1 MALGCHYL
9 IHQYYWANPLFC
21 SRKEKRLMSLIEI
34 SGLKKSFQGSEVIKG
49 LNFTLEKGK
58 CIALLGPNGAG
69 KTTTLRMLSGLMD
82 PSEGTITF
90 TDTKKGEDI
99 RHLIGYLPQF
109 PVFYNWMTG
118 LEFLSYVGKLGGL
131 SGKESKERSLEL
143 LNLTGI
149 IDAKNRRV
157 GKYSGG
163 MKQRLGIAQALIHRP
178 QLIMLDEPV
187 SALDPLGRREVLDLL
202 EGLKKETTILFST
215 HILSDA
221 QEVCDKILFL
231 HNGDI
236 VESGTMEELR
246 ERHQQ
251 AKIDFIF
258 HGDGKN
264 FGAVFAEHE
273 LTNSI
278 KTEGNRVSV
287 YVKDINL
294 ARQAFLKEVAERNWP
309 LEKFEIS
316 SMTLEDVFMKVV
328 GK

>member
-1 MALGCHYL
+1 
-9 IHQYYWANPLFC
+9 
-21 SRKEKRLMSLIEI
+21 MSLIEI
-34 SGLKKSFQGSEVIKG
+34 SNLKKGFQGTEVIKG

-69 KTTTLRMLSGLMD
+69 KTTTLRMLSGLME
-82 PSEGTITF
+82 PSQGTIRF
-90 TDTKKGEDI
+90 TKAEKGEDI

-109 PVFYNWMTG
+109 PVFYNWMSG
-118 LEFLSYVGKLGGL
+118 LEFLTYVGKLGGL
-131 SGKESKERSLEL
+131 NGQESKERSLEL
-143 LNLTGI
+143 LKLVGI
-149 IDAKNRRV
+149 IDAKNRKV

-163 MKQRLGIAQALIHRP
+163 MKQRLGIAQALIHKP

-215 HILSDA
+215 HILNDA
-221 QEVCDKILFL
+221 QELCDKILFL
-231 HNGDI
+231 HNGEI
-236 VESGTMEELR
+236 VESGTMEELQ
-246 ERHQQ
+246 ERYQQ
-251 AKIDFIF
+251 AKIDLIF
-258 HGDGKN
+258 HGKSADYES
-264 FGAVFAEHE
+264 VFSNHE

-278 KTEGNRVSV
+278 KTEGNRVSIF
-287 YVKDINL
+287 VKDINL
-294 ARQAFLKEVAERNWP
+294 ARQVFLKEVVERNWP

>member
-1 MALGCHYL
+1 M
-9 IHQYYWANPLFC
+9 P
-21 SRKEKRLMSLIEI
+21 LIEI
-34 SGLKKSFQGSEVIKG
+34 SGLKKSFQGREVIKG
-49 LNFTLEKGK
+49 LNFALEKGK

-82 PSEGTITF
+82 PSEGTIRF
-90 TDTKKGEDI
+90 TDAKKGKDI

-109 PVFYNWMTG
+109 PVFYNWMSG
-118 LEFLSYVGKLGGL
+118 FEFLSYVGKLGGL
-131 SGKESKERSLEL
+131 SSKQSKERSLEL
-143 LNLTGI
+143 LGLVGI
-149 IDAKNRRV
+149 LDAKKRKL

-178 QLIMLDEPV
+178 QLLMLDEPV

-221 QEVCDKILFL
+221 EEVCDTILFL

-246 ERHQQ
+246 ERNQQ
-251 AKIDFIF
+251 AKIDLIF
-258 HGDGKN
+258 HGKAN
-264 FGAVFAEHE
+264 EYAPMFSNHE
-273 LTNSI
+273 LSNSI
-278 KTEGNRVSV
+278 KTEGNKISV
-287 YVKDINL
+287 FVKDINL
-294 ARQAFLKEVAERNWP
+294 ARQSFLKEIAEKSLP